1 MRKKKFI
8 QIFLFSFIFLLA
20 FQSCE
25 DEMDKHY
32 ETPGWLEGSA
42 WDVLENKGNYEIFLK
57 GAELSGFDAILKGK
71 AIVTVMAPDD
81 AAFATYL
88 KADGKSS
95 IEDYSTD
102 ELKQL
107 IGYHILYYS
116 YQKDDLVNFRPAD
129 DEHADEETK
138 ELYAGLYYKFRT
150 RSQEDPTTETDS
162 LGEEFTVYHN
172 ERLMPFFSYKMFNT
186 KNIEATYNYEYFY
199 PNSSWTGS
207 EGFNVSDASVNE
219 YGIVADNGYLYLV
232 DRVIKPLETIYQEM
246 ASRSDYSRYINM
258 YDQYAYYSLDE
269 QLTTDFGNGTDLYI
283 KHYEALADIAN
294 EWPVSNYRYIASM
307 AYGAYSIFAPSN
319 SALETFFEEYWKL
332 GGYSSLDDVNEV
344 AKRYLIYNTLYG
356 ASVVFPEEIKNG
368 NIKNSFNI
376 QISFDVDDV
385 PTANRVMCS
394 NGTFYGL
401 EQLDVPSVFKSVT
414 GPAFQYKSS
423 YYYLYML
430 ESSSLLEGMSS
441 DETSLTT
448 LIPSNEQMESY
459 GISLIDDDLW
469 IEEEGEMSTMSTSA
483 MTGIV
488 NLHTVTGGDEIST
501 SGTQVLRTNSAYT
514 YWYIK
519 DGKLTTSVLFNNLF
533 MNPSSTVNFYSLEK
547 YTLNGEEWSNGN
559 AYAYNADEM
568 FDVLNSST
576 SAQSKLAITRDET
589 YPYYQFS
596 QLLRDAEVAN
606 TTDQEITFL
615 EGIRCL
621 IFIPRNEVITTAI
634 ANGKIPGV
642 ETDGTVSDKDKLA
655 SYLKSYFVATNLNG
669 ITAYPYPGSG
679 LEGNFETLQ
688 ENIVDGESQ
697 NTEIKIIDDGSSL
710 KVQRIQPGQEEGDI
724 VNVTSDFDY
733 FPFAFTDAGIHYI
746 DGIL

>member
-1 MRKKKFI
+1 
-8 QIFLFSFIFLLA
+8 
-20 FQSCE
+20 
-25 DEMDKHY
+25 
-32 ETPGWLEGSA
+32 
-42 WDVLENKGNYEIFLK
+42 
-57 GAELSGFDAILKGK
+57 
-71 AIVTVMAPDD
+71 
-81 AAFATYL
+81 
-88 KADGKSS
+88 
-95 IEDYSTD
+95 
-102 ELKQL
+102 
-107 IGYHILYYS
+107 
-116 YQKDDLVNFRPAD
+116 
-129 DEHADEETK
+129 
-138 ELYAGLYYKFRT
+138 
-150 RSQEDPTTETDS
+150 
-162 LGEEFTVYHN
+162 
-172 ERLMPFFSYKMFNT
+172 
-186 KNIEATYNYEYFY
+186 
-199 PNSSWTGS
+199 
-207 EGFNVSDASVNE
+207 
-219 YGIVADNGYLYLV
+219 
-232 DRVIKPLETIYQEM
+232 
-246 ASRSDYSRYINM
+246 
-258 YDQYAYYSLDE
+258 
-269 QLTTDFGNGTDLYI
+269 
-283 KHYEALADIAN
+283 
-294 EWPVSNYRYIASM
+294 
-307 AYGAYSIFAPSN
+307 
-319 SALETFFEEYWKL
+319 
-332 GGYSSLDDVNEV
+332 
-344 AKRYLIYNTLYG
+344 
-356 ASVVFPEEIKNG
+356 
-368 NIKNSFNI
+368 
-376 QISFDVDDV
+376 
-385 PTANRVMCS
+385 
-394 NGTFYGL
+394 
-401 EQLDVPSVFKSVT
+401 
-414 GPAFQYKSS
+414 
-423 YYYLYML
+423 
-430 ESSSLLEGMSS
+430 
-441 DETSLTT
+441 
-448 LIPSNEQMESY
+448 MESY